1 MARDEAKDDEGTDE
15 GKEASKAEASRRG
28 SGSSS
33 DDDDEDMSA
42 EEREEMEQMTKQVSA
57 VVTSPVQWQEALGF
71 QCSGWWKRAPL
82 NTGLRLATR
91 RPARATNTRQAPAT
105 DAQRSRRT
113 PETGVLDAPEPRNAR
128 TALRRWP

>member
-82 NTGLRLATR
+82 NTGLRLATLDDPLERPTRAR
-91 RPARATNTRQAPAT
+91 RQRPTRSAAAERP
-105 DAQRSRRT
+105 RR
-113 PETGVLDAPEPRNAR
+113 VF
-128 TALRRWP
+128 